1 MVTIPQ
7 IRTRLLEVFPEK
19 QADVLAH
26 VVIEAHDDL
35 VNQADFHALTCVV
48 KEIAESQ
55 KELAESQKEL
65 AESQKELAES
75 QKELNASLKNLS
87 DSQEGLAEAQKQ
99 TEFALAN
106 LAKQMGGLSQSLGG
120 SLEDFACEL
129 VPEMLEKYWRLVVIS
144 ARPEDIEA
152 DRTHREIDVVVRGTI
167 DDRPVTIL
175 CEVKAAVSASEVVRF
190 LKIVQRV
197 RAAQPT
203 DDIRPLFFGF
213 RADRKAREA
222 ITSSGA
228 AMVFTRGV
236 IFPAA

>member
-48 KEIAESQ
+48 KEI
-55 KELAESQKEL
+55 